1 MINIDIT
8 NKDISMIV
16 DALTGSKLIYAPK
29 THVSTK
35 TIQHNG
41 ECDNTLP
48 NKLCIFHVKIEYEVP
63 NDASERTKLYNIID
77 DFKTRIELFA
87 RIFNIHHKVQSH
99 ILEDDKKVYD
109 YYFYKTNDE

>member
-16 DALTGSKLIYAPK
+16 DALTESKLIYAPK

-35 TIQHNG
+35 TIQHSG
-41 ECDNTLP
+41 ECGNTLP
-48 NKLCIFHVKIEYEVP
+48 NKLRIFYVKIEYEVP
-63 NDASERTKLYNIID
+63 NDASERTKWDNIID
-77 DFKTRIELFA
+77 DFKKRIESLA
-87 RIFNIHHKVQSH
+87 RSFNIHHKVQDH

-109 YYFYKTNDE
+109 YYFYRTNDK